1 MEVIFI
7 KPQKLMCL
15 VLSIVILLSLA
26 VMPNHI
32 AVAEYEETPLAQ
44 SDEPVT
50 PDESE
55 FTYRAIP
62 INNPTRVTITKY
74 TGSATKII
82 IPETLGGYP
91 VELISAVAFSG
102 NENISYIKLP
112 KNLVTI
118 PGSAFSKCTALTE
131 IDVAE
136 GNERYASVDGVL
148 FGKETDEESE
158 NYGKPVTLRIF
169 PTGKSTKYTIPYGT
183 ETIGSYA
190 FAHCYNLTDINM
202 HNTVTEISA
211 YAFYFCFSL
220 ENLKLSDNL
229 KSIGDKAFANCDS
242 LTSLSLPSTL
252 TKIGADAFLGGID
265 SADNKFYY
273 FTDGVYCTTGTYAYD
288 YLVNQH
294 LPLDIIKPKHRSI
307 TDIATGI
314 TFTDA
319 YSLLP
324 EDEYFDI
331 SVKPV
336 EISEIQA
343 LLPVR
348 YAEAFAYD
356 IKITDENGAT
366 YAPKGHFVIS
376 FDEIGKNAIPNAT
389 KIYKLTESRAVCVNG
404 SPNTPFIGTQ
414 VTAAGRF
421 AVLVNNDFSI
431 PGDIDGDG
439 IITLY
444 DARTALYAAT
454 GLITLTDEQKA
465 AANVDNS
472 KDGKISTND
481 TRLILRRAAG
491 IINEF

>member
-1 MEVIFI
+1 MKKHLCI
-7 KPQKLMCL
+7 

-26 VMPNHI
+26 FMPNNV
-32 AVAEYEETPLAQ
+32 AVAEYEETPIAQ
-44 SDEPVT
+44 SDEPVI

-62 INNPTRVTITKY
+62 INNPTKVTITKY

-82 IPETLGGYP
+82 VPETLGGYP
-91 VELISAVAFSG
+91 VQLISANAFSG

-112 KNLVTI
+112 KNLITI
-118 PGSAFSKCTALTE
+118 PGSAFSKCTSLTE

-136 GNERYASVDGVL
+136 GNERYASIDGVL
-148 FGKETDEESE
+148 FGKETDESSE

-183 ETIGSYA
+183 EAIGSYA
-190 FAHCYNLTDINM
+190 FSHCYNLTDIAM
-202 HNTVTEISA
+202 YNTVTEISA
-211 YAFYFCFSL
+211 YAFYYCFSL

-229 KSIGDKAFANCDS
+229 KLIGDKAFANCDS
-242 LTSLSLPSTL
+242 LTSLSLPATL
-252 TKIGADAFLGGID
+252 TKIGTDAFLGGID
-265 SADNKFYY
+265 SSDNKFYY
-273 FTDGVYCTTGTYAYD
+273 FTDGVKCTVDSYAYD
-288 YLVNQH
+288 YLVSQH
-294 LPLDIIKPKHRSI
+294 LPLEVIIQKHRSI
-307 TDIATGI
+307 TDISTGI

-319 YSLLP
+319 YSILP
-324 EDEYFDI
+324 EDKYFDI
-331 SVKPV
+331 SVEPV
-336 EISEIQA
+336 EINKIQA

-366 YAPKGHFVIS
+366 YTPKGHFVIS
-376 FDEIGKNAIPNAT
+376 FDEIGENAIPNAT
-389 KIYKLTESRAVCVNG
+389 KIYKLTETRAICING
-404 SPNTPFIGTQ
+404 SPNTPFIGAQ
-414 VTAAGRF
+414 VTATGRF
-421 AVLVNNDFSI
+421 AVLVNNDFSTQ
-431 PGDIDGDG
+431 GDIDGDG

-465 AANVDNS
+465 SANVDNS

-481 TRLILRRAAG
+481 TRLILRHAAG